1 MVTTTNLQEEIAQQ
15 INIGFTKAEIEQNLL
30 SKGFTNTEIN
40 EALAKVNF
48 SEAMTESNGGSI
60 STKSI
65 LFGALFVVAAFVR
78 FARYSNT
85 GSILAGLGVITA
97 IGMAIYFFT
106 KRS

>member
-30 SKGFTNTEIN
+30 SKGYADTEVN

-48 SEAMTESNGGSI
+48 SEAMAESNGGGV

-65 LFGALFVVAAFVR
+65 LFGALFVVAVFVR
-78 FARYSNT
+78 FARYSST
-85 GSILAGLGVITA
+85 GSIFAGLGVITG